1 MYDEK
6 KYTTQDIFWILGQ
19 ALILLNDKRIT
30 VIESDRYDENS
41 KDEKEKRVSLV
52 DYIARAVADE
62 LVEHMGE
69 TEEDVKEAIQK
80 TGMDFDEITY
90 PKGDKCL
97 GIYNDIR

>member
-1 MYDEK
+1 MSDEK
-6 KYTTQDIFWILGQ
+6 TYTKKEIFWILGQ

-30 VIESDRYDENS
+30 VNESDRYDEES
-41 KDEKEKRVSLV
+41 EIVKKRVSLV

-80 TGMDFDEITY
+80 TEMDFDEIAY
-90 PKGDKCL
+90 PKQGKSL